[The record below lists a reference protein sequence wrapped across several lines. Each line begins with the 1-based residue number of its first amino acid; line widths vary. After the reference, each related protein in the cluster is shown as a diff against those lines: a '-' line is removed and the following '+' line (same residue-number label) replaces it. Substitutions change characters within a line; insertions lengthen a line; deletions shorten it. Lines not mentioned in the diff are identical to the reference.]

1 MNDLERRLEELF
13 MSDSRARRVGRV
25 RLGAR
30 PRLDALRGPAFLGA
44 VALLTIAV
52 IVAFSLL
59 RSPRESVP
67 ASSPSA
73 TLPVAA
79 TNTSPASTS
88 APSATGPSGVRPD
101 AQHGLMIATGNI
113 RTEDDPRGLQ
123 QPSLGMA
130 LLPLSNMAISP
141 DGKRVVIIRS
151 AQDRQQI
158 VTFTTARPNDLTM
171 VVDLA
176 GTGERATNVV
186 WAGDGSDSILFAAVK
201 DTGSGGGDNFGGSAA
216 WEYSVLRSVDLAK
229 RDVREVARIAGQN
242 TAGVDVR
249 LWPLAWL
256 PARQV
261 AAALE
266 MPQRQTVFNYVL
278 VRNGSVER
286 TAMRPTQPN
295 VASFSASRDGERIVV
310 SMQTSV
316 LWWPVDQPSAAK
328 ELPSGP
334 GEFVDHAEFRPGAD
348 EIGVRAGGRFEIWTL
363 TGQRRVVAVGAAGFV
378 HWRVD
383 GSAAIASS
391 DSYTAVLI
399 DPATGATT
407 PLPGVGALSD
417 VVMF

>member
-1 MNDLERRLEELF
+1 VNDLERRLEELF

-25 RLGAR
+25 RVGAR

-73 TLPVAA
+73 T
-79 TNTSPASTS
+79 
-88 APSATGPSGVRPD
+88 SGVRPD

-113 RTEDDPRGLQ
+113 RTEDDPRSLQ

-130 LLPLSNMAISP
+130 LLPSSNMAISP

-158 VTFTTARPNDLTM
+158 ITFTTARPNDLTM

-286 TAMRPTQPN
+286 TAMSPTQPN

-328 ELPSGP
+328 ELPSEP
-334 GEFVDHAEFRPGAD
+334 GEFVGHAEFRPGAD

-407 PLPGVGALSD
+407 LLPGVGALSD